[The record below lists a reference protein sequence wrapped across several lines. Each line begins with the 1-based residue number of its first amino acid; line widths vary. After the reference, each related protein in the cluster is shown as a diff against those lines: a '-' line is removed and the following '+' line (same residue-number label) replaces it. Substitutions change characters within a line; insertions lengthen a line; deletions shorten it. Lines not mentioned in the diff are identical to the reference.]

1 MSVAPLLLSVTLVTS
16 AALLARAIQDPE
28 VGTQTPPAADMQ
40 PDAPYDRVLLVSIDT
55 ARRDR
60 FGFHGGTAR
69 TPNLD
74 RLALEGVVCERAHAP
89 TPVTLPSHTSLFTGL
104 YPPRHGVRD
113 NTRFRLGAEAETL
126 AERFAAA
133 GFRTAAFVSAFVLD
147 AQFGLAQGF
156 EVYDDRFQ
164 SGLGGMPGREERT
177 ATATTEMALRW
188 LNARGDGKWFVFLH
202 YFDPHHPYEAPKQH
216 APEGVHPYDAEL
228 AHVDTELGRVL
239 EHLCTHDLMERT
251 LVVVTAD
258 HGESLGEHGEATHGI
273 FVYQSTLA
281 IPLVFHGSGLSA
293 GTRVAL
299 PVSLV
304 DVAPTLLQLTGLAPL
319 PDAHGQSIAGE
330 LRGQPLAEDDA
341 APPPRAL
348 YAEAFTNSH
357 TFGWSPLVALIQGDQ
372 KYILAPRPE
381 LYDLRADPR
390 ESKDLAATAPT
401 AATAL
406 RTQLER
412 WYGELAGDAASKP
425 GIDVE
430 LTDEERARLGALGY
444 ASAGGKARAQGA
456 GRDPKDALAEFDLM
470 QRAGAAHDAGR
481 LEEALAL
488 YERILEQ
495 NPRNSMVLERSGMAL
510 IGLKRTK
517 EGVERLESLDLFPG
531 SSMFALAQAYATLG
545 DAERTL
551 ELVRELRERNPK
563 FMPAHLFF
571 AQLCEG
577 TGDRAGAI
585 AAYERLLANW
595 HGDVAFRRQ
604 IEQRIDALRNE

>member
-1 MSVAPLLLSVTLVTS
+1 MTAAPLLFS
-16 AALLARAIQDPE
+16 AALVASATFVARALQEPE
-28 VGTQTPPAADMQ
+28 TDRGPAHSVAQ
-40 PDAPYDRVLLVSIDT
+40 AAAPYDRVLLVSIDT
-55 ARRDR
+55 ARRDH
-60 FGFHGGTAR
+60 FGFHGGRAR

-74 RLALEGVVCERAHAP
+74 RLASKGVVFERAHAT

-113 NTRFRLGAEAETL
+113 NARFRLGPEADTL
-126 AERFAAA
+126 AEHFGAA

-164 SGLGGMPGREERT
+164 SGLGGMPGREERA

-216 APEGVHPYDAEL
+216 LPDGVHPYDAEL
-228 AHVDTELGRVL
+228 AYVDTELGRVL
-239 EHLCTHDLMERT
+239 DHLSTRRLLERT

-273 FVYQSTLA
+273 FVYESTLA
-281 IPLVFHGSGLSA
+281 IPLMFHGPGLAA
-293 GTRVAL
+293 GTRVAT

-304 DVAPTLLQLTGLAPL
+304 DVAPTLVQLVGLAPL
-319 PDAHGQSIAGE
+319 GETHGRSLSRELHGE
-330 LRGQPLAEDDA
+330 GLAAVEA
-341 APPPRAL
+341 VPPPRAL
-348 YAEAFTNSH
+348 YAEAYTNSY
-357 TFGWSPLVALIQGDQ
+357 TFGWSPLAALIQGDQ

-381 LYDLRADPR
+381 LYDLGADPR
-390 ESKDLAATAPT
+390 ETQDLTMTSPEV
-401 AATAL
+401 ATAL
-406 RTQLER
+406 RAELER
-412 WYGELAGDAASKP
+412 WYGELAGAAASKL
-425 GIDVE
+425 GIDVQ

-444 ASAGGKARAQGA
+444 ASSGGIARATGI
-456 GRDPKDALAEFDLM
+456 GRDPKDALVEFELM

-488 YERILEQ
+488 YERILAQ
-495 NPRNSMVLERSGMAL
+495 NPRNALVLERSGMAL
-510 IGLKRTK
+510 IGLKRTR

-551 ELVRELRERNPK
+551 ALVTELRERNPK

-595 HGDVAFRRQ
+595 HGDIAFRRQ
-604 IEQRIDALRNE
+604 IERRIDALRSE